1 MNHESTST
9 TTTLTEASRIYE
21 LWDRYLREG
30 DIPRITELYAEN
42 ATLQTPLVPAFRGT
56 GNYKIVGK
64 SAIGEFL
71 KETVINRPDDKVHWF
86 REGFQWNGKTL
97 FWEYPGETPYGHWQV
112 DLAEVLDLDHG
123 LIKNHRIY
131 WGAFSVDNLVTSTI
145 TKYKEGKLTSWE

>member
-1 MNHESTST
+1 MNHIGERN

-30 DIPRITELYAEN
+30 DIPRIADLYAEN
-42 ATLQTPLVPAFRGT
+42 ATLQTPLVPVFRGT
-56 GNYKIVGK
+56 GNRKIIGK

-71 KETVINRPDDKVHWF
+71 KETVVNRPDDKVHWY

-112 DLAEVLDLDHG
+112 DLAEVLDLEHG
-123 LIKNHRIY
+123 FIINHRIY
-131 WGAFSVDNLVTSTI
+131 WGAFSVDNLVGSTI
-145 TKYKEGKLTSWE
+145 NKYKEGRLTAWK